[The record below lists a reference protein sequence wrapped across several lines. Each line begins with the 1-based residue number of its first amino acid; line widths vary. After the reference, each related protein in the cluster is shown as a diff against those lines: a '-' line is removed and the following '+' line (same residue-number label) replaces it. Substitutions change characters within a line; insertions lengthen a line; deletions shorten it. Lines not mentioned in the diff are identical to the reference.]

1 MSDANN
7 VDAVFC
13 AVDNAPILGGRM
25 KRVARVA
32 CLIVGLIGMSFIAAC
47 GESFSA
53 PQCEANAAGNPQAL
67 QSLSALLSKNRDNTP
82 ALLAR
87 ARCQYFLGNYVQAA
101 QDASDVL
108 RREPKQAEAHLV
120 RGKSLKMLG
129 QIPQA
134 LQDYSAAIT
143 LRPTVEAYY
152 GRGLT
157 YLREFRGAK
166 HREALNDFTEAI
178 KLDADHVGAHL
189 YRAQVYSHFDQFQ
202 QALQDSEI
210 VLKLAPDT
218 PNAYC
223 NLGLAH
229 YALGH
234 DQEGRQ
240 FLNTCYQKDPDPQTR
255 GYYETEVNK
264 VMYARQPRRGGG
276 GGYDS
281 GGGGKTPYDQEA
293 ERQQRV
299 IDSLRNSGFDS
310 RAEACRMD
318 SSKC

>member
-1 MSDANN
+1 MTS
-7 VDAVFC
+7 F
-13 AVDNAPILGGRM
+13 G
-25 KRVARVA
+25 RVAGPA
-32 CLIVGLIGMSFIAAC
+32 IVLIGVSFVAAC

-53 PQCEANAAGNPQAL
+53 AHCEANAAGNPQAL
-67 QSLSALLSKNRDNTP
+67 QSLNALISKNPESTP

-87 ARCQYFLGNYVQAA
+87 ARCFYFLGNYAQAV
-101 QDASDVL
+101 QDASEVL
-108 RREPKQAEAHLV
+108 RREPKQAEAHLF

-129 QIPQA
+129 RIPQA
-134 LQDYSAAIT
+134 LQDYSAAIA
-143 LRPTVEAYY
+143 LHPTADAYY

-166 HREALNDFTEAI
+166 HRDALNDFTEAI

-202 QALQDSEI
+202 QALEDSKI

-240 FLNTCYQKDPDPQTR
+240 FLNACYQKDSDPRTQ

-276 GGYDS
+276 GYDS
-281 GGGGKTPYDQEA
+281 GGGAKTPYDQEM
-293 ERQQRV
+293 ERQQWV
-299 IDSLRNSGFDS
+299 IDSLRNSGFES

>member
-1 MSDANN
+1 MTNS
-7 VDAVFC
+7 
-13 AVDNAPILGGRM
+13 GRVVSLI
-25 KRVARVA
+25 VALIGISLVVA
-32 CLIVGLIGMSFIAAC
+32 CS
-47 GESFSA
+47 ESFSA
-53 PQCEANAAGNPQAL
+53 AHCEANAAGNQQAL
-67 QSLSALLSKNRDNTP
+67 QSLNAVLSKNRDNTA
-82 ALLAR
+82 ALIAR
-87 ARCQYFLGNYVQAA
+87 ARCFYFLGNYAQAV
-101 QDASDVL
+101 QDASEIL

-129 QIPQA
+129 RIPQA

-143 LRPTVEAYY
+143 LRPTADAYY

-157 YLREFRGAK
+157 YLREFQGAK
-166 HREALNDFTEAI
+166 HRDALNDFTEAI
-178 KLDADHVGAHL
+178 KLDAGHVGAHL

-240 FLNTCYQKDPDPQTR
+240 FLNTCYQKDPDSQTR

-264 VMYARQPRRGGG
+264 VLYARQPRRGG

-299 IDSLRNSGFDS
+299 IDSLRNSGFES

>member
-1 MSDANN
+1 MRGI
-7 VDAVFC
+7 V
-13 AVDNAPILGGRM
+13 
-25 KRVARVA
+25 RVAGLTVA
-32 CLIVGLIGMSFIAAC
+32 LVGAVFIAAC

-53 PQCEANAAGNPQAL
+53 AHCEANAAGNQQAL
-67 QSLSALLSKNRDNTP
+67 QSLNALLSKNRDNTSV
-82 ALLAR
+82 LLAR
-87 ARCQYFLGNYVQAA
+87 ARCLYFLGNYAQAVQ
-101 QDASDVL
+101 DTSEVI

-129 QIPQA
+129 RIPQA
-134 LQDYSAAIT
+134 LQDYSAAIA
-143 LRPTVEAYY
+143 LRPTADAYY

-178 KLDADHVGAHL
+178 NLDADHVGAHL

-229 YALGH
+229 YTLGH

-240 FLNTCYQKDPDPQTR
+240 FLNTCYQKDSDPQTR

-299 IDSLRNSGFDS
+299 IDSLRNSGFES